1 MRLNADKVEEEIVIP
16 EPKFS
21 PVYNPPVGILPNGWS
36 EPPSSE
42 DFVMPSYPFH
52 IQRTKN
58 KPNGAVGFLP
68 IYSDIRYDSFFIY
81 FNAFWLIS
89 SHLLLNTSKNSIG
102 GTKKTT
108 IIRKVTGDTD
118 LFVSEMG
125 IALGMPENE
134 LNESVRIRTGGNIEV
149 NGLHMNRVR
158 KWLVGLGF

>member
-81 FNAFWLIS
+81 FNAF
-89 SHLLLNTSKNSIG
+89 
-102 GTKKTT
+102 
-108 IIRKVTGDTD
+108 
-118 LFVSEMG
+118 
-125 IALGMPENE
+125 
-134 LNESVRIRTGGNIEV
+134 
-149 NGLHMNRVR
+149 
-158 KWLVGLGF
+158 

>member
-1 MRLNADKVEEEIVIP
+1 M
-16 EPKFS
+16 
-21 PVYNPPVGILPNGWS
+21 
-36 EPPSSE
+36 
-42 DFVMPSYPFH
+42 
-52 IQRTKN
+52 
-58 KPNGAVGFLP
+58 
-68 IYSDIRYDSFFIY
+68 
-81 FNAFWLIS
+81 IS